1 MVRVEVHMSL
11 IHETAIVSAEASID
25 PSVTIGPYS
34 IIDANVSIGADTVIG
49 PHCVIRG
56 GTTIGKR
63 NHIFQFSSIG
73 EDPQDKKYA
82 GEPTQLIIGDGNT
95 IREYCTL
102 SRGTAQDEGITRLG
116 NNNWLM
122 AYVHIA
128 HDCIV
133 GDETIFANNVTLA
146 GHVSVDDYVIFGGFS
161 GVHQFARVGA
171 HAFVANN
178 AAVSRDVPPYLMA
191 AGSPAAPR
199 GINLEGLKRRGFDSV
214 QTRNI
219 KNAFRLL
226 YRSGLRLEEA
236 REKIAELAIEQPE
249 LSIFAVFLES
259 SERSI
264 IR

>member
-1 MVRVEVHMSL
+1 MSL
-11 IHETAIVSAEASID
+11 IHETAIVAAEASID
-25 PSVTIGPYS
+25 SSVTVGPYS
-34 IIDANVSIGADTVIG
+34 IIDADVSIGADTVIG

-56 GTTIGKR
+56 GTTIGER
-63 NHIFQFSSIG
+63 NHIFQFSSVG

-82 GEPTQLIIGDGNT
+82 GEPTQLIIGNGNT

-102 SRGTAQDEGITRLG
+102 SRGTAQDEGVTRLG
-116 NNNWLM
+116 DNNWLM

-128 HDCIV
+128 HDCTV
-133 GDETIFANNVTLA
+133 GDEAIFANNVTLA
-146 GHVSVDDYVIFGGFS
+146 GHVSVGDYVIFGGFS

-171 HAFVANN
+171 HAFIANN

-199 GINLEGLKRRGFDSV
+199 GINIEGLKRRGFDSV

-219 KNAFRLL
+219 KNAYRLL

-236 REKIAELAIEQPE
+236 REKIAELVTEQPE

-259 SERSI
+259 TERSI
-264 IR
+264 VR

>member
-1 MVRVEVHMSL
+1 MSL
-11 IHETAIVSAEASID
+11 IHETAIVAAETSID
-25 PSVTIGPYS
+25 PSVTVGPYS
-34 IIDANVSIGADTVIG
+34 IIDADVSIGADTVIG

-56 GTTIGKR
+56 GTTIGER
-63 NHIFQFSSIG
+63 NHIFQFSSVG

-82 GEPTQLIIGDGNT
+82 GEPTQLIIGNGNT

-102 SRGTAQDEGITRLG
+102 SRGTAQDEGVTRLG
-116 NNNWLM
+116 DNNWLM

-128 HDCIV
+128 HDCTV
-133 GDETIFANNVTLA
+133 GDEAIFANNVTLA
-146 GHVSVDDYVIFGGFS
+146 GHVSVGDYVIFGGFS

-171 HAFVANN
+171 HAFIANN

-199 GINLEGLKRRGFDSV
+199 GINIEGLKRRGFDSV

-219 KNAFRLL
+219 KNAYRLL

-236 REKIAELAIEQPE
+236 REKIAELVTEQPE

-259 SERSI
+259 TERSI
-264 IR
+264 VR

>member
-1 MVRVEVHMSL
+1 MTL
-11 IHETAIVSAEASID
+11 IHETAIVSKEASID
-25 PSVTIGPYS
+25 SSVKIGPYAVIES
-34 IIDANVSIGADTVIG
+34 GVQIGANTEIG
-49 PHCVIRG
+49 AHCFIKG
-56 GTTIGKR
+56 PTTIGER
-63 NHIFQFSSIG
+63 NRIYPFSSIG
-73 EDPQDKKYA
+73 DDPQDKKYA
-82 GEPTQLIIGDGNT
+82 GETTQLIIGNGNT

-102 SRGTAQDEGITRLG
+102 NRGTEQAGGVTRLG

-128 HDCIV
+128 HDCNV

-146 GHVSVDDYVIFGGFS
+146 GHVNVGDYVIFGGFS
-161 GVHQFARVGA
+161 GVHQFGRVGA

-178 AAVSRDVPPYLMA
+178 AAVNRDVPPYFMA
-191 AGSPAAPR
+191 AGQPAVPR
-199 GINLEGLKRRGFDSV
+199 GVNVEGLKRRGFDAT
-214 QTRNI
+214 QLRNI

-236 REKIAELAIEQPE
+236 REKISEQSAEQPE
-249 LSIFAVFLES
+249 LQIFSEFFEL

>member
-1 MVRVEVHMSL
+1 MSL
-11 IHETAIVSAEASID
+11 IHETAIVSAEASIH
-25 PSVTIGPYS
+25 PSVTVGPYS
-34 IIDANVSIGADTVIG
+34 IIDADVSIGADTVIG

-56 GTTIGKR
+56 GTTIGER
-63 NHIFQFSSIG
+63 NHIFQFSSVG

-82 GEPTQLIIGDGNT
+82 GEPTQLIIGNGNT

-102 SRGTAQDEGITRLG
+102 SRGTAQDEGVTRLG
-116 NNNWLM
+116 DNNWLM

-128 HDCIV
+128 HDCTV
-133 GDETIFANNVTLA
+133 GDEAIFANNVTLA
-146 GHVSVDDYVIFGGFS
+146 GHVSVGDYVIFGGFS

-171 HAFVANN
+171 HAFIANN

-199 GINLEGLKRRGFDSV
+199 GINIEGLKRRGFDSV

-219 KNAFRLL
+219 KNAYRLL

-236 REKIAELAIEQPE
+236 REKIAELVTEQPE

-259 SERSI
+259 TERSI
-264 IR
+264 VR